1 MRLIVLSIS
10 LALFVQAKSQ
20 SIQSEVISSFG
31 EQSIAASIIL
41 SSTCGESIAESAI
54 SQNFNFHSGF
64 QQGYGDVLT
73 NYYSPGSLSNGTW
86 QIYPN
91 PTGGTFN
98 IHRLSNVDY
107 QTNLKFRIYD
117 VSGRVIQTGCVS
129 SDITTVFMETA
140 STGLYIL
147 HLYPETKQPITLPF
161 VVAHN

>member
-1 MRLIVLSIS
+1 MRLIVLYIT
-10 LALFVQAKSQ
+10 LTLFAQAKSQ
-20 SIQSEVISSFG
+20 SIQSEVISSLG
-31 EQSIAASIIL
+31 EQSIAASILL
-41 SSTCGESIAESAI
+41 SSTCGESIAESAF

-64 QQGYGDVLT
+64 QQGYEDVLT
-73 NYYSPGSLSNGTW
+73 NYLTPSNLSNGTW

-91 PTGGTFN
+91 PSGGTFN
-98 IHRLSNVDY
+98 IHRLSKADY

-117 VSGRVIQTGCVS
+117 VSGRIIQIGCVS

>member
-1 MRLIVLSIS
+1 MRLIILYITFAL
-10 LALFVQAKSQ
+10 LAQAKSQ
-20 SIQSEVISSFG
+20 SIQSEVISSLG
-31 EQSIAASIIL
+31 EQSISASILL

-54 SQNFNFHSGF
+54 SQNFTFHSGF
-64 QQGYGDVLT
+64 QQGYAVEIT
-73 NYYSPGSLSNGTW
+73 NYHTTGSLNNGTW

-91 PTGGTFN
+91 PSGGTFN
-98 IHRLSNVDY
+98 LHRLSNVNY

-117 VSGRVIQTGCVS
+117 VSGRVVQTGWVS

-147 HLYPETKQPITLPF
+147 HLYPETKQPITIPF